1 MGGQTA
7 DCRQVS
13 DITRTVLE
21 CHLSFMSYA
30 DLILYAGCIRYV
42 SQVREMYAGESGAS
56 EHKRLTTRGLSGS
69 PKHSRNRESCT

>member
-13 DITRTVLE
+13 DITRTLLE
-21 CHLSFMSYA
+21 CHLSFMSYS

-42 SQVREMYAGESGAS
+42 SQVREMYPGESGAS
-56 EHKRLTTRGLSGS
+56 EHKRLTTRGLSEA
-69 PKHSRNRESCT
+69 P